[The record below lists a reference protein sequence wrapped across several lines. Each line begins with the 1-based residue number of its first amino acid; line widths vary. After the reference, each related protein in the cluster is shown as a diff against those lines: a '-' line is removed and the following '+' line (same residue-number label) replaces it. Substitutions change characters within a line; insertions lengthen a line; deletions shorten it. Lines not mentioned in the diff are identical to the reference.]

1 MTRPEVAD
9 EERARLKM
17 ILETSP
23 GVVVTYVRD
32 LAGRVS
38 FQFVS
43 ARAKELL
50 GFTAE
55 ELLADSALMTAR
67 MHPDDL
73 STVAERFNASAS
85 TGETFVAPYRYRH
98 PTRGEIWLEGRGT
111 PVAQQREAFVWNGVL
126 LDITESKRVEEQLSL
141 IRLQLESALSAAEIG
156 AWILDC
162 DTNLVWLS
170 EGLRVSR
177 QLPASTP
184 EWIDVTSM
192 MSYFHPDDLTRG
204 QEVIAHALA
213 TGGRLEAEFRTVLP
227 DGTVR
232 WVASRGRAELHPD
245 GRPRRLVGVDVDI
258 TKQKLAAEA
267 AQRSQKL
274 EALGTLAGGIA
285 HDFNNVLF
293 AIGGNATLALDAL
306 PENAPAEPFLR
317 EILSASSRAT
327 ELVRQIL
334 AFSRPEQNKGEVTPL
349 VPAVDEGLRLIRTTL
364 PSHIELVTDLD
375 PRTAA
380 VGADS
385 ARLIQLI
392 VNLCSNA
399 VQALSKVKRGRIEVS
414 VAPLDTRRHSSAPG
428 VTKPGDSVRPGRG
441 PAASTDADEACLCP
455 AGQRVPEG
463 MYALLVVRDNGPGI
477 DRAVQARICDPFFT
491 TRPLGEG
498 SGLGLSIVQGIMAGL
513 DGYLTVSSRPGQ
525 GATFR
530 LYFPAMPDP
539 PSQAVPTSLPVADG
553 AQKRVLFV
561 DDEAM
566 LVTLAKNVLSRLGYD
581 AHAYQDANRA
591 LDEFRAD
598 PWSFAAVVTDLSMPA
613 MSGFEL
619 AHKLL
624 EIRPDVPILMVS
636 GYFAPEDA
644 ATGAQLGI
652 RQLVH
657 KPLSMRRLGELLSD
671 IC

>member
-1 MTRPEVAD
+1 MTPGEQAD

-17 ILETSP
+17 ILDTSP
-23 GVVVTYVRD
+23 GVVVTYGRD
-32 LAGRVS
+32 QAGHMS
-38 FQFVS
+38 FSFVS
-43 ARAKELL
+43 PRAKELL
-50 GFTAE
+50 GFTPE
-55 ELLADSALMTAR
+55 ELLRDGTLMTAR
-67 MHPDDL
+67 IHADDL
-73 STVAERFNASAS
+73 PAVQARFSESTR
-85 TGETFVAPYRYRH
+85 TGGTFVAEYRYEH
-98 PTRGEIWLEGRGT
+98 PTRGEVWLEGRGT
-111 PVAQQREAFVWNGVL
+111 PVALKRAAFVWSGVL
-126 LDITESKRVEEQLSL
+126 LDVSERKRVEEQLSL
-141 IRLQLESALSAAEIG
+141 IRLQLESALSAADMG
-156 AWILDC
+156 VWVLDC
-162 DTNLVWLS
+162 DTNMLWLS
-170 EGLRVSR
+170 DGLRASR
-177 QLPASTP
+177 QLPEGTP
-184 EWIDVTSM
+184 EWVDAAAM
-192 MSYFHPDDLTRG
+192 MSYVHPEDLTHG
-204 QEVIAHALA
+204 QEVIARALA
-213 TGGRLEAEFRTVLP
+213 SGERLESEFRVVLP

-232 WVASRGRAELHPD
+232 WVASRGRAELYPD

-306 PENAPAEPFLR
+306 PADATAAPFLR

-334 AFSRPEQNKGEVTPL
+334 AFSRSEQHKRETTRL

-364 PSHIELVTDLD
+364 PTGIELVSDLD
-375 PRTAA
+375 PRTPA

-385 ARLIQLI
+385 ARLIQLV
-392 VNLCSNA
+392 VNLCTNA
-399 VQALSKVKRGRIEVS
+399 AQALRGTKRGRIEVAAS
-414 VAPLDTRRHSSAPG
+414 PLDTRRLSVAPG
-428 VTKPGDSVRPGRG
+428 THKGDSARPPRG
-441 PAASTDADEACLCP
+441 PVASHEADEVCP
-455 AGQRVPEG
+455 NGQRVPEG
-463 MYALLVVRDNGPGI
+463 MYALLVVRDNGRGI
-477 DRAVQARICDPFFT
+477 ERAIQARIFDPFFT

-513 DGYLTVSSRPGQ
+513 DGYLTVSSKPAE

-539 PSQAVPTSLPVADG
+539 PSESGPITLPVADG

-566 LVTLAKNVLSRLGYD
+566 LVTLAKNVLSRLGYEP
-581 AHAYQDANRA
+581 HAYQDANRA
-591 LDEFRAD
+591 LDAFRAD
-598 PWSFAAVVTDLSMPA
+598 PGGFSVVVTDLSMPA

-619 AHKLL
+619 AEKLL
-624 EIRPDVPILMVS
+624 EVRPDVPILMVS

-652 RQLVH
+652 RQLIH